1 VITEASAD
9 VAANA
14 SINLNGADLSL
25 TANSTTNVVTDA
37 VPDDAS
43 GAAGELGIGGSVA
56 LTIVDN
62 STSAS
67 IRDNATIVAGDAIT
81 MIATGNHTAAT
92 KAEAGAEGG
101 DVGIG
106 GAVAIDVIDNNT
118 ESSIGSGGELDITGN
133 LSASASNHGV
143 STTLA
148 DGDAIGS
155 TAIGA
160 AIALAFVDNRAFS
173 TSNRNLR
180 SNGSISLS
188 AANDGSSKA
197 ESIASAAGAEKDED
211 GNTKADEQRDK
222 EVGLANSKSNDGDS
236 ASKSAN
242 SSGGSGG
249 GDVSV
254 AAALALNVSSSLAV
268 ASINDGRTVVAGD
281 GAGVGELNLQ
291 SSNNMDATAKA
302 DGTAKTSDSGTAVGV
317 AVAINIATMRNEA
330 SIGAGSI
337 ITADGVKA
345 EAKMKNVGGDVTHR
359 FGAESTSGA
368 SGGDIGVAG
377 SFGLSFAD
385 TDTLGV
391 IGLDHAD
398 QPASGAATVTLTGGN
413 VLLTAINTTV
423 TTTTATSSGAGSGSG
438 SVGVG
443 ASIALGI
450 GLNTT
455 FAGIENGETVSGT
468 TGNFTVTATSND
480 TLTTTAKAGAE
491 GATGIGGAIAVA
503 YFDND
508 TDAHIGT
515 GGGATITLTGNL
527 AAQASHTGTV
537 HTLADGEAAGS
548 SVGVGASIALN
559 IGEVTNDAFLGR
571 NFQNVGTVTI
581 TATSMLDT
589 KAESKASSKG
599 QSTKKSD
606 GTTDSASSDQE
617 TTNQT
622 EMAKNQSGGT
632 KTPSQSGGS
641 SLGQADSNSNA
652 QTGKGTQGGNGSGG
666 TNVAATIAVNFLDA
680 DNQAQIAGDVTI
692 AGTGA
697 MKVEAISTTDAR
709 ALATATSTNTSSN
722 TGVAAAIGLNI
733 VLLDNNA
740 MIGSNADLT
749 AGSIEVRAAT
759 GNGQKNTFQARALSG
774 AVSKNTAVGGSVGVN
789 YLDVDTLA
797 SVGDNVD
804 LDANTGNI
812 EIGAVSLNEM
822 QNLAGGAALSTGSG
836 GGGVGIAVT
845 VNIVNDLNTKAQTG
859 INLDAEAQGAI
870 NVTSHAELLPISE
883 DLPVI
888 GSLAVTSFA
897 AGIAGAS
904 GGFAVGGSSSV
915 NVIFMETHASVNDNS
930 DLEAGTGIKIEA
942 TDLLTVVSGAGGIGL
957 TLNGNAGVGI
967 GLDVQVITRNTSA
980 WMGGGADLDT
990 TAGNIIINADSFDDI
1005 TSIAATFGGSAGGSA
1020 GVAASVGVLYLDTS
1034 TQAFV
1039 EAGSTLNKSHLGA
1052 GGDVSVTA
1060 TGDAD
1065 VFLLAGAAA
1074 FGQSAGIGISGT
1086 VFVHL
1091 DDVKAE
1097 LYGDADVVTGGAN
1110 GLSVSAISTDDVLI
1124 IAAAG
1129 AASAQAAVA
1138 GSVAVTVL
1146 TETTTARIGANSK
1159 VSGQTLANDPG
1170 VSVFASDETDI
1181 LTIAGSLAVSAG
1193 SAGVGAGVNVSTLTK
1208 TTTASIEAGADIDV
1222 DGNVTVEATG
1232 NEDIGS
1238 FSVAAGASSGAG
1250 VTLTADVFVLNLK
1263 TRAFIG
1269 SDPLAPIGG
1278 LTDVRARGS
1287 VLVQALDETE
1297 MDLIVGGVAIGGSA
1311 GVGVA
1316 AGVAVVDKVTDAFIG
1331 AGARVTG
1338 EGHGTVAARTGRY
1351 QIEYAGSQAMSS
1363 FDPQGG
1369 NKPTA
1374 SSLEAGTP
1382 SGLTQ
1387 FKNLDQEGGDD
1398 VQQDPGLTQNRV
1410 ATASVDTGFRGVAVS
1425 ASAKDDVETFAIS
1438 VGGGGS
1444 VGVAVGAAVNVV
1456 DTKTKAFIGADAQ
1469 INQDMAGPGNAGQS
1483 VLVAAASDFSHVGVG
1498 AGAAFGGSGAGA
1510 PGVDVSVIKVD
1521 TVATIND
1528 GADVKAN
1535 NDVAVIATSK
1545 EKVIVVSAGLAFSG
1559 TVSLAG
1565 GVSVLSFDTET
1576 YARVGANA
1584 TIVAGGDVAVM
1595 AKDDSEVVVV
1605 AGAVAIGLSGGG
1617 AAGSVAVVNVD
1628 KLTEATIGDN
1638 ASIDAS
1644 GNGAGIGGVLTGTI
1658 VGGGDPTSFGAAEAH
1673 GVIVQAES
1681 SEEVTN
1687 VTVAGAAGLYVGLA
1701 GSVTVTLLNSDTK
1714 ALIGV
1719 GADINQGAADYLAHP
1734 GTVSG
1739 AQGVYVN
1746 AANEVRVT
1754 SFAGALG
1761 AGFVGLA
1768 GGIDFGSIKN
1778 DTVAAINANAMV
1790 RARGDVSVNAVAIK
1804 VLRGFAFSGG
1814 VGVAGLGA
1822 SVSVWSIGEAFTDSY
1837 QDNQGGSG
1845 NATKDDGSSKT
1856 ANDEAGEQADGGVAG
1871 ITGELGRFGSGANS
1885 NTADS
1890 RVKAGVEGARD
1901 KVGANALTSGALT
1914 NKLTAAVTDE
1924 RGTTASVEGGA
1935 TVEAGY
1941 DIVVNAREQMKAN
1954 ILVGS
1959 LGAGLVGLGAS
1970 ISVVN
1975 VSGQVRAKA
1984 GGNLKAGNAI
1994 RLESHFGQNID
2005 VTTVALQAG
2014 FVGLGASVAV
2024 VNDTSRVQAGLL
2036 DNTVVNDAASL
2047 TVSATS
2053 NQTFDVLTTGI
2064 QAGAVAVGAS
2074 YSDVTIGDDDD
2085 NTKEVLATIGTGSQ
2099 IGQVDAVGAITVHA
2113 DSTIN
2118 VDSDT
2123 FALAAG
2129 LGALTFNFAFIDVQP
2144 NVEASIGSG
2153 ANISATGLLTVE
2165 AWTLHDATGDIFA
2178 LSVGALA
2185 AGTSLATVNVVPTVT
2200 ASIGGNS
2207 TVHAGGIVML
2217 SSHNYQGETATDRGA
2232 KAYAEASGGGLFSG
2246 QGSVPTARSNAVA
2259 NTTIGAGGA
2268 FTITGDINIKS
2279 RVRNY
2284 AVANAEANSFGAA
2297 AVGASVAEA
2306 EANGQSNAAMNA
2318 NIVSVTDIMIEALAV
2333 NGALAV
2339 AEAAGGGV
2347 LGALTINSAVATA
2360 SPSSVSASI
2369 GNNTSIQSARNVRL
2383 KAQAQTEGDAKV
2395 VGISIGGIF
2404 GAGASDAT
2412 THVSPT
2418 VASSIG
2424 AGAVINATG
2433 DILVEASASP
2443 IPGVQPTY
2451 EIVDVDGTANT
2462 ITVNGHGLVTGDT
2475 VEYDAGSGGAVIP
2488 GLNWPDPDDSAV
2500 NRQYSVINVVNAGV
2514 TDPNTLY
2521 FGSVFNAADID
2532 PNTEIIEFAGGHN
2545 FLSGDAV
2552 RYYPGPDETV
2562 DSFGLT
2568 EGNLYYVLVIDG
2580 SHIKLVGTFDKAVNP
2595 QNYLKNFQPDDVAG
2609 NSITIAA
2616 HGFVNGTAVTY
2627 EAPDARTFVS
2637 RQVDVNSSSLNPDG
2651 SPIAD
2656 ANADDIRFF
2665 DDDGNA
2671 LAHGFVEGEHVVY
2684 DVKNASGGTGLAIGG
2699 LVDGQTYRVHV
2710 VNSST
2715 IQLKR
2720 NDAITEEVQFVRNAA
2735 GDRIIRTD
2743 GLNWADNG
2751 FAAGTLFI
2759 GGGGANSGTFTI
2771 ASVSGSTLILT
2782 VANSV
2787 TAGTQTKTFDQP
2799 IIALA
2804 PNKGLS
2810 ANPAL
2815 NVGASDIHSLV
2826 NAKNLPI
2833 GGLEDGKTY
2842 YVRGVSGPG
2851 DNTFELWNAPSGGSQ
2866 IALTPTAIA
2875 GPYGNHSLT
2884 ALAVD
2889 ISAAADSEQQL
2900 RIDINDSATSASPGQ
2915 FLFGPGEVPLSEIA
2929 PQSGDGVSSAYAKGS
2944 GGGFVGVQI
2953 NDADIISNPNVSATI
2968 SATQITTVGNVTVS
2982 TSVTTNTSSYAVNG
2996 TGGFVAIGDADAR
3009 SYQDIISAA
3018 TISDNTRITAGKNFT
3033 LASASNAITSAASQS
3048 SAGGA
3053 VGLADPTTDVRI
3065 EYNTVST
3072 IGSNAIVLAG
3082 QLAKATANASVDV
3095 TAKSTASGIGFGGD
3109 GDAITHVNIGS
3120 PDVDPDADQADAIV
3134 SLAANAVL
3142 SARRTSLAAR
3152 VDNFHVF
3159 SGSDG
3164 RGAGFYGEGEA
3175 ESTITARP
3183 DAQVR
3188 INAGADLTG
3197 WEGVDLITRYDNV
3210 DTHAK
3215 SYARSTGLFGFVDS
3229 DAHNDTDVS
3238 SEIFGAAGALVT
3250 AGPRDNSDVVL
3261 GHPDYPQEPGSSAE
3275 HLALFASTVN
3285 GPNIAQTDNADDS
3298 KRSLAAGGSS
3308 GSSPDDR
3315 PQSINFNSDVLILS
3329 GRSPELVIKQLVVG
3343 AEGQIDV
3350 AVEVSVNDTAG
3361 GGSATEGEGSTI
3373 QSNDIVVNNIVNP
3386 GPGDVVFD
3394 SNSMI
3399 GAGGTW
3405 TFRDTLQRVSIRN
3418 ESDKDIIIN
3427 NIDVVTDEQPL
3438 AWLNPSQSVTLTFK
3452 VVREVAPTLVEITDT
3467 GGHSDIYINGTIDN
3481 PIGTTSIV
3489 NTDGSV
3495 FATNDRGVTGS
3506 DGRQSLIRTHILNIR
3521 ADENIGATGARV
3533 NIDIVDSAGL
3543 PLGIGFDTGR
3553 VAGLTNQVFLGV
3565 ENRFYT
3571 GQLVR
3576 YDAVTTA
3583 IGGLTDGG
3591 YYYIIASPDGQS
3603 VKLATT
3609 LTNALAGTA
3618 IDLAPGGALTDLH
3631 SLISAETFTTDALGN
3646 ISLDLK
3652 ALLREAPAGGFYIV
3666 EIDRINAGN
3675 TADVLLQASIEQFGD
3690 GLSGGLLVK
3699 APALPAGGQTYY
3711 NKFRPDEGAIP
3722 SLSRGVFAT
3731 GNTEIAST
3739 YDFRGL
3745 DPATGLRTLPG
3756 LQAGSVVTG
3765 GDIIV
3770 AAANPAPSATTIN
3783 VLGITEIA
3791 GNGDIDVLTN
3801 GYIALTEKTGDMRIE
3816 RIRSNASDVLL
3827 YSPRR
3832 ILDARNDNG
3841 DPTSIEADVSGR
3853 NITMAAGVGLF
3864 NPTHFQ
3870 VAAEVLNP
3878 TLLDINS
3885 ALGGIGE
3892 PGNFLEIN
3900 VDNRNGAGGLGV
3912 LRAFDISA
3920 DATLGIFL
3928 DEVVGDMHVHTVHT
3942 IRDVSLR
3949 TVAGSILDSR
3959 NNGLGDDLADVM
3971 GQTIDLDANGNGSI
3985 GAFTNDLEIDSSR
3998 GSSDDDVALEAGN
4011 NIYLAEAPEVPGGTA
4026 GNLRLVL
4033 AHTYDGDIRITV
4045 RETSV
4050 QGENLDLLHSGSAR
4064 FGEDGTT
4071 FPTFQPDA
4079 SRAIPHGQIFAEKGS
4094 VLLRVGDNVTLDSNS
4109 ETLAAKSID
4118 IYGDVSAT
4126 NEVIH
4131 ALVNLDFAF
4140 GTVMVLRGRIIANA
4154 TVTPGNK
4161 TIGAPVGSATP
4172 TLTANPVTGPTVLTR
4187 IFGNTDVDTIQ
4198 FGDTSGAGGTNT
4210 QGSAGYVFLG
4220 SKTRAYGSQNLD
4232 VNNVDGEDRFR
4243 VYYLQDTTTQTSPN
4257 MQTAAEHTLTLDG
4270 VSGTDLYEIYTL
4282 GSNNPGQ
4289 GTAGTDFQRNY
4300 VINILDSGR
4309 PIDGV
4314 DELTIFGYDSSQ
4326 NGLIGGN
4333 KPIDDI
4339 FLLRGAN
4346 YLPHEAADRP
4356 GYVAMVYG
4364 QPKTYA
4370 DTIEDNEPSN
4380 EVARINYDTAL
4391 NGRITIEGQGG
4402 NDNFYSDDTTAIVS
4416 LQGGAGDD
4424 SFNIGQIFGTKR
4436 TGDAENGVT
4445 PFFGGNLLDQ
4455 DVFPDMV
4462 ATTRGWLSPGISAP
4476 MVAQGGTGN
4485 DEFRVYANQAELR
4498 LEGDD
4503 NNDLFIVR
4511 AFAIAAVANQD
4522 WNGDGTIDQDD
4533 LPAVTLDTNGDGVIN
4548 FADADST
4555 PDDYTDD
4562 VIVLD
4567 DFGVAKSIIG
4577 LGFSVA
4583 RAPDIRAGGGEDEVQ
4598 YNVNAPV
4605 SVDGGTGFDKL
4616 VILGTEFADD
4626 FAITDKGI
4634 FGAGLNVRYT
4644 TIEVVEV
4651 DGLEGDDEFFVQS
4664 TAFGVAYRVIGGLGS
4679 DTINVAGDVTEDII
4693 TRELEGASG
4702 AVDHLV
4708 TSGDPL
4714 YDGVLVDGFDYHVA
4728 GPQEGIVRI
4737 DETDGFTAVREGG
4750 PRNVDSYTVRLAVAP
4765 LAGQIVYVTISA
4777 ARSPQQ
4783 EEDGTLINPAPLPN
4797 GIGDT
4802 IWLSKLDPGA
4812 VGTDGEFQHVI
4823 TINGVPTIIN
4833 DRSIVLAFDST
4844 NWNTAQNVYLYAPDD
4859 LRAEGD
4865 RVVVVQ
4871 HSVISDT
4878 SGVAPA
4884 LLAAAYPNGDPFDA
4898 ADVRN
4903 VEVDLRDND
4912 TPGIYVTEV
4921 TPGTNTEDGRSLV
4934 IEGNATTKLNDE
4946 LLVQLAKAPD
4956 AGDTIVVKLYVNEFS
4971 DENIMIYDVDDP
4983 NGLDNRMFKGADGYW
4998 RITFDSGNWN
5008 DAVRV
5013 GIEARDDIPRED
5025 PHTAA
5030 IFFQLDQ
5037 ALTVDANHNYVFPN
5051 LRSGPGYV
5059 DIDVIDNDSAGAVV
5073 LESEGNTLLNGD
5085 GSDTDDYTIRLTKA
5099 PSTNVSVAVLTD
5111 GLADVV
5117 SVNGVAVTPGSGY
5130 SIIGGLRPT
5139 QIFDGNLVFSNEGGL
5154 GKITRSTGADLG
5166 SFVDEGFFVGQQIR
5180 IGNAGAGSGD
5190 YFITSIDADGKFFKV
5205 DRLLAATGAKDDV
5218 ILSDLARDGEYTGNI
5233 RFEQVM
5239 EGLVPTYRITIAG
5252 LGDKDD
5258 GWLSFGFLEG
5268 QWIRVFDTA
5277 DNLIGDFK
5285 IAIIRGDNDTKDTS
5299 IQITGTNVAQIL
5311 PHLGATLNDV
5321 HVVRTAALAVFTPAN
5336 YYQQQTVELRAD
5348 TEYEVP
5354 ITREGVKVFPVSGHY
5369 LSKLRG
5375 PLAVEG
5381 GVTGADR
5388 SLENGLKLPG
5398 EADDFLIAIGQQPP
5412 ESQQIDVL
5420 NIFNDTSKEDVGGV
5434 MTATT
5439 LTGFNMADNLSLGL
5453 GVTGDPTFG
5462 ESGFFPGG
5470 ISFGRI
5476 SVDQN
5481 GDFGTDSTK
5490 STIEVVNLMLGE
5502 GNDKLVIEGTL
5513 NPAPPV
5519 QVTSTFD
5526 ITPSGVNGGTIVR
5539 TGFDWKAMGFLVG
5552 QTVKIDNLPGVWTIV
5567 AINDALINPA
5577 NPAEGADPNDNS
5589 ILVLSGPTLA
5599 SVADGPHTITAFDKD
5614 VITLNKSVDVAT
5626 TTAGGIITR
5635 TDGGNWAGFAVGD
5648 FISIAEDFAQG
5659 EYQIVAIAGAV
5670 MRVIGG
5676 QLAPVSE
5683 APRTINRINPVTNA
5697 VLQTVV
5703 AEVDVDPTYTGG
5715 IVTRHDNVK
5724 WAAEGYLAGHLVTMV
5739 DASGK
5744 RNFRIIEISEDGY
5757 SLTLEGAPLATQ
5769 NSAVKSFY
5777 VQGQH
5782 GALTLVHGG
5791 GNMYLESTGPMNIA
5805 AGTGGQI
5812 IVTRQDGRD
5821 WSEDRYQVG
5830 QVIQLAGE
5838 TYTRTILAIADATL
5852 PAPSNSALTW
5862 GDGSKLVL
5870 SAPNTRAG
5878 QPAGTVLA
5886 LNTFNSYAERS
5897 LHVAEPRAITGTAT
5911 VNITTNSLTRS
5922 VGSWLAD
5929 GFYVGQKVQLSGFAG
5944 TFTIQALTASVITLQ
5959 SVALTP
5965 KAGVAMTVSGVDITL
5980 DGGRRVGGDHIIVTG
5995 GAGPNSPLVIY
6006 GDTSQDGIWYSGQAH
6021 NVLGM

>member
-1 VITEASAD
+1 
-9 VAANA
+9 
-14 SINLNGADLSL
+14 
-25 TANSTTNVVTDA
+25 
-37 VPDDAS
+37 
-43 GAAGELGIGGSVA
+43 
-56 LTIVDN
+56 
-62 STSAS
+62 
-67 IRDNATIVAGDAIT
+67 
-81 MIATGNHTAAT
+81 M
-92 KAEAGAEGG
+92 
-101 DVGIG
+101 
-106 GAVAIDVIDNNT
+106 
-118 ESSIGSGGELDITGN
+118 
-133 LSASASNHGV
+133 
-143 STTLA
+143 
-148 DGDAIGS
+148 
-155 TAIGA
+155 
-160 AIALAFVDNRAFS
+160 
-173 TSNRNLR
+173 
-180 SNGSISLS
+180 
-188 AANDGSSKA
+188 
-197 ESIASAAGAEKDED
+197 
-211 GNTKADEQRDK
+211 
-222 EVGLANSKSNDGDS
+222 
-236 ASKSAN
+236 
-242 SSGGSGG
+242 
-249 GDVSV
+249 
-254 AAALALNVSSSLAV
+254 
-268 ASINDGRTVVAGD
+268 
-281 GAGVGELNLQ
+281 
-291 SSNNMDATAKA
+291 
-302 DGTAKTSDSGTAVGV
+302 
-317 AVAINIATMRNEA
+317 
-330 SIGAGSI
+330 
-337 ITADGVKA
+337 
-345 EAKMKNVGGDVTHR
+345 
-359 FGAESTSGA
+359 
-368 SGGDIGVAG
+368 
-377 SFGLSFAD
+377 
-385 TDTLGV
+385 
-391 IGLDHAD
+391 
-398 QPASGAATVTLTGGN
+398 
-413 VLLTAINTTV
+413 
-423 TTTTATSSGAGSGSG
+423 
-438 SVGVG
+438 
-443 ASIALGI
+443 
-450 GLNTT
+450 
-455 FAGIENGETVSGT
+455 
-468 TGNFTVTATSND
+468 
-480 TLTTTAKAGAE
+480 
-491 GATGIGGAIAVA
+491 
-503 YFDND
+503 
-508 TDAHIGT
+508 
-515 GGGATITLTGNL
+515 
-527 AAQASHTGTV
+527 
-537 HTLADGEAAGS
+537 
-548 SVGVGASIALN
+548 
-559 IGEVTNDAFLGR
+559 
-571 NFQNVGTVTI
+571 
-581 TATSMLDT
+581 
-589 KAESKASSKG
+589 
-599 QSTKKSD
+599 
-606 GTTDSASSDQE
+606 
-617 TTNQT
+617 
-622 EMAKNQSGGT
+622 
-632 KTPSQSGGS
+632 
-641 SLGQADSNSNA
+641 
-652 QTGKGTQGGNGSGG
+652 
-666 TNVAATIAVNFLDA
+666 
-680 DNQAQIAGDVTI
+680 
-692 AGTGA
+692 
-697 MKVEAISTTDAR
+697 
-709 ALATATSTNTSSN
+709 
-722 TGVAAAIGLNI
+722 
-733 VLLDNNA
+733 
-740 MIGSNADLT
+740 
-749 AGSIEVRAAT
+749 
-759 GNGQKNTFQARALSG
+759 
-774 AVSKNTAVGGSVGVN
+774 
-789 YLDVDTLA
+789 
-797 SVGDNVD
+797 
-804 LDANTGNI
+804 
-812 EIGAVSLNEM
+812 
-822 QNLAGGAALSTGSG
+822 
-836 GGGVGIAVT
+836 
-845 VNIVNDLNTKAQTG
+845 
-859 INLDAEAQGAI
+859 
-870 NVTSHAELLPISE
+870 
-883 DLPVI
+883 
-888 GSLAVTSFA
+888 
-897 AGIAGAS
+897 
-904 GGFAVGGSSSV
+904 
-915 NVIFMETHASVNDNS
+915 
-930 DLEAGTGIKIEA
+930 
-942 TDLLTVVSGAGGIGL
+942 
-957 TLNGNAGVGI
+957 
-967 GLDVQVITRNTSA
+967 
-980 WMGGGADLDT
+980 
-990 TAGNIIINADSFDDI
+990 
-1005 TSIAATFGGSAGGSA
+1005 
-1020 GVAASVGVLYLDTS
+1020 
-1034 TQAFV
+1034 
-1039 EAGSTLNKSHLGA
+1039 
-1052 GGDVSVTA
+1052 
-1060 TGDAD
+1060 
-1065 VFLLAGAAA
+1065 
-1074 FGQSAGIGISGT
+1074 
-1086 VFVHL
+1086 
-1091 DDVKAE
+1091 
-1097 LYGDADVVTGGAN
+1097 
-1110 GLSVSAISTDDVLI
+1110 
-1124 IAAAG
+1124 
-1129 AASAQAAVA
+1129 
-1138 GSVAVTVL
+1138 
-1146 TETTTARIGANSK
+1146 
-1159 VSGQTLANDPG
+1159 
-1170 VSVFASDETDI
+1170 
-1181 LTIAGSLAVSAG
+1181 
-1193 SAGVGAGVNVSTLTK
+1193 
-1208 TTTASIEAGADIDV
+1208 
-1222 DGNVTVEATG
+1222 
-1232 NEDIGS
+1232 
-1238 FSVAAGASSGAG
+1238 
-1250 VTLTADVFVLNLK
+1250 
-1263 TRAFIG
+1263 
-1269 SDPLAPIGG
+1269 
-1278 LTDVRARGS
+1278 
-1287 VLVQALDETE
+1287 
-1297 MDLIVGGVAIGGSA
+1297 
-1311 GVGVA
+1311 
-1316 AGVAVVDKVTDAFIG
+1316 
-1331 AGARVTG
+1331 
-1338 EGHGTVAARTGRY
+1338 
-1351 QIEYAGSQAMSS
+1351 
-1363 FDPQGG
+1363 
-1369 NKPTA
+1369 
-1374 SSLEAGTP
+1374 
-1382 SGLTQ
+1382 
-1387 FKNLDQEGGDD
+1387 
-1398 VQQDPGLTQNRV
+1398 
-1410 ATASVDTGFRGVAVS
+1410 
-1425 ASAKDDVETFAIS
+1425 
-1438 VGGGGS
+1438 
-1444 VGVAVGAAVNVV
+1444 
-1456 DTKTKAFIGADAQ
+1456 
-1469 INQDMAGPGNAGQS
+1469 
-1483 VLVAAASDFSHVGVG
+1483 
-1498 AGAAFGGSGAGA
+1498 
-1510 PGVDVSVIKVD
+1510 
-1521 TVATIND
+1521 
-1528 GADVKAN
+1528 
-1535 NDVAVIATSK
+1535 
-1545 EKVIVVSAGLAFSG
+1545 
-1559 TVSLAG
+1559 
-1565 GVSVLSFDTET
+1565 
-1576 YARVGANA
+1576 
-1584 TIVAGGDVAVM
+1584 
-1595 AKDDSEVVVV
+1595 
-1605 AGAVAIGLSGGG
+1605 
-1617 AAGSVAVVNVD
+1617 
-1628 KLTEATIGDN
+1628 
-1638 ASIDAS
+1638 
-1644 GNGAGIGGVLTGTI
+1644 
-1658 VGGGDPTSFGAAEAH
+1658 
-1673 GVIVQAES
+1673 
-1681 SEEVTN
+1681 
-1687 VTVAGAAGLYVGLA
+1687 
-1701 GSVTVTLLNSDTK
+1701 
-1714 ALIGV
+1714 
-1719 GADINQGAADYLAHP
+1719 
-1734 GTVSG
+1734 
-1739 AQGVYVN
+1739 
-1746 AANEVRVT
+1746 
-1754 SFAGALG
+1754 
-1761 AGFVGLA
+1761 
-1768 GGIDFGSIKN
+1768 
-1778 DTVAAINANAMV
+1778 
-1790 RARGDVSVNAVAIK
+1790 
-1804 VLRGFAFSGG
+1804 
-1814 VGVAGLGA
+1814 
-1822 SVSVWSIGEAFTDSY
+1822 
-1837 QDNQGGSG
+1837 
-1845 NATKDDGSSKT
+1845 
-1856 ANDEAGEQADGGVAG
+1856 
-1871 ITGELGRFGSGANS
+1871 
-1885 NTADS
+1885 
-1890 RVKAGVEGARD
+1890 
-1901 KVGANALTSGALT
+1901 
-1914 NKLTAAVTDE
+1914 
-1924 RGTTASVEGGA
+1924 
-1935 TVEAGY
+1935 
-1941 DIVVNAREQMKAN
+1941 
-1954 ILVGS
+1954 
-1959 LGAGLVGLGAS
+1959 
-1970 ISVVN
+1970 
-1975 VSGQVRAKA
+1975 
-1984 GGNLKAGNAI
+1984 
-1994 RLESHFGQNID
+1994 
-2005 VTTVALQAG
+2005 
-2014 FVGLGASVAV
+2014 
-2024 VNDTSRVQAGLL
+2024 L

-3745 DPATGLRTLPG
+3745 DPATDLRTLPG

-6021 NVLGM
+6021 NVLGMEFGEKPFDPFPQLQDGENEDDEWVFPLANPYKLAGNDIIDASALFAGTLSANLPSVGLTIYGGAGNDTIYGSQAGDHLAGGSGDDLIIGNRGADHIYGDSGVNVNIFTRQLFIDTVDNSPLPSADPNADTNGTTIKPVKSSVRDLMNAGDDVIFGDGASHLGYGPSSVAAAGLLGDFDDIIFADHGVIEMFVDDPNFPSALKQRIQTTELALVTGIKSAELQNGGDDVVFGGLDRDVIVGGAGHDLLDGDQQDDRVFGDNVYLSRQGGAHGNLYNDTFSLRFQTLAGTLMYSRTDRPMPAGLGTVNADNSGLLLVDSIARRYRDPDGAPWWSEYSVDYAALHTFAFDEGAAGVGSFGNDYIAGSEGNDELLGQLGHDVVQGDGGIELAFAGTSHVGASRTSAGVTDPIGPLTVIASFTAATDGQDYIEGGGGDDQIFGGLGQDDLIGGSSSFFSLIDPNMRPDGDDYIFGGAGIEIDRNDDNLPNDGTLANSRFARDADSMIGDNGNIVRIVGVNHTDINPTGAAGQQLYVQFNYDVNDPARAGGERLVVRGIHLLDYTPGGPDFRPDLFSKTNPNNPAYRNEFGLWAKQDIGGHDEFHGETGDDTAYGGGGHDRIFGDAENDDLIGGWGNDWISGGTGEDGILGDDGRIFTSRNSATYGESLFGVLPLLATDPDTRTSQGDVLNEFISTPGQVQTETINVGGKMKKAVDLTPYNLTPNAQGGDNPLFDANVVDDIIFGGLGDDFIHGGSGDDAVGGGEALPDSYTQRFDAAGNVVGIVRTDFSRPWNPGDVLRFGPDSDPWNAPKPVQSRLGEFFLYDEYDPRRTIMFNADGSVWKTGAAPITRQYFLNLVDNEGPLVNGAIAFAPNGTPTAFAQRNTDGNDAVFGDLGNDWIVGGTGRDHIYGGWGNDLMNADDVLSTNNWLNDQPETHPMYEDRVFGGAGLDILIGNTGGDRLIDWVGEYNSYLVPFAPFGIATVSRQVPPQLFDFLYAQAFSDGVDITRTADTGSINGDDKYSHVHMFMGGVEGEIGLITQKDHGFWQDQTGGPTDPQAGNIPGGKRDVLRTADFNDGNAKVVAVDEGNFAVTSGKLTVQSASTWDQAAAVLYLDAYTPIYYELAATLTADKPTGGWKANSYIIFDYYSPTDFKYAGINISNDQIEMGYRDASGWHQLVKSNKPVQLKANQAYDVLLAVNGTNVSLTVAGVNWFSYTFAPRIVDGQPVALNKGLVGVGNSGSKGTVDNFRVQVLPPQITLDYAAEFNGPPTYPMSKTAAQGWTLSGGRLNAAASAGTNLLDVGPAIGADAYLELTAKLKTAGTAGIVFDYYGANDYKFVTLDVVGQKVLVGHVTSKGGTVIDQSFARTLSSTTDYDVQLTIRGAALSITVNGAFVGSYGFNAAIADGEFGLVTGNAGASFDRLQIRTNASAFSTSSNQLALASLGQAADTATAVGIDQAKAMLAQAVAIWSGSGQLDATQLAKLSNLDVQITDLPGSALAQSVFGAVMIDRNAAGQGWFVDLSPLDSSEFQLDASGHLTALPGGAADGRMDLLSVLIHEIGHQAGLDHDEGDAGVMSAELAAGERRLPEAGSAGPLTETQLFHDGLGVFVGAQEHGLLQSAGIARAEPIGEATTISSARASGGTAAAHSKSEADTSAKTDDIVLTGATSGLQASGQLNWVFDEASGTFVAAQGRQQDRPHDAAPDADQDDGDATSDDLNGLAEWSNRKGLLSRLSSLFGVR

>member
-1 VITEASAD
+1 MPNLALEALEPRYLLSADILPFAVDMNDLAGADYSLRYDNLIQAIQIYDNKSDTLIDQRNVQQIDYIVVRGTDADDKLTIDFGENFLAALDVRFDGGAGNDTLAMTGGSFDAVRLATDTGLSGSITAQAGALTHSIGLANVGAVEDDTTASQRIYADTSGQARVIRIGSSDDSNDGLSVLDAGTFNNLIAYKFATPAVSLTVDAGAGDDSFVLREIDPALAGRVVLSGGAGSDAVVGPPRDTDWHLTGEGSGDVAGVSFVTVENLIGSAGNEDTFFVGAAGRLSGVMAGGDAGFDSMVLDGGTFASVKYAATGQTSGTITRDGVVLRYDGLEPIIDNSVVADRVITTSNADDEATLTDNGATLTLSSDSLISTFESITFNKPSTSLTINLGDDLGIPILSKDTLTINAVNLGSTALIINGQDGKDEVTISGTLTAGAVTVNAEKISVSSTINASSMTLTAAAADDGKITGGAYFATPEAIIDLSGATIIVTGAAQFTATATANVEAETFEVGPLAGVIATILPEARVKFSSTNVTAASLSASSTVTVTLTAKDESDAGSDNDEKKDAAVSVTVLVSDAITEVLAGSVLSVSGAVSLTATSNLTMTTEADGGSGGKGASVAVSEVNATTRANVSGGSTIGANAGDTPNSIALGATLISNITTIAKSTAGGSDQSAGGDNESEERLKDPNKDGITSDKATTSSGDITFAGAVTVSDYRPTTEAFVQASTLTSGGAITLTAQSTDKVTATADGTNTNSSSNGATGIGVAVALSIADVTTRSYLGGASSLSASAVSLSATIAAGDSFIAQATSGAGEGSKTQVAGSLAINIVITEASAD

-377 SFGLSFAD
+377 SFALSFAD

-5166 SFVDEGFFVGQQIR
+5166 SFVD
-5180 IGNAGAGSGD
+5180 
-5190 YFITSIDADGKFFKV
+5190 
-5205 DRLLAATGAKDDV
+5205 
-5218 ILSDLARDGEYTGNI
+5218 
-5233 RFEQVM
+5233 
-5239 EGLVPTYRITIAG
+5239 
-5252 LGDKDD
+5252 
-5258 GWLSFGFLEG
+5258 
-5268 QWIRVFDTA
+5268 
-5277 DNLIGDFK
+5277 
-5285 IAIIRGDNDTKDTS
+5285 
-5299 IQITGTNVAQIL
+5299 
-5311 PHLGATLNDV
+5311 
-5321 HVVRTAALAVFTPAN
+5321 
-5336 YYQQQTVELRAD
+5336 
-5348 TEYEVP
+5348 
-5354 ITREGVKVFPVSGHY
+5354 
-5369 LSKLRG
+5369 
-5375 PLAVEG
+5375 
-5381 GVTGADR
+5381 
-5388 SLENGLKLPG
+5388 
-5398 EADDFLIAIGQQPP
+5398 
-5412 ESQQIDVL
+5412 
-5420 NIFNDTSKEDVGGV
+5420 
-5434 MTATT
+5434 
-5439 LTGFNMADNLSLGL
+5439 
-5453 GVTGDPTFG
+5453 
-5462 ESGFFPGG
+5462 
-5470 ISFGRI
+5470 
-5476 SVDQN
+5476 
-5481 GDFGTDSTK
+5481 
-5490 STIEVVNLMLGE
+5490 
-5502 GNDKLVIEGTL
+5502 
-5513 NPAPPV
+5513 
-5519 QVTSTFD
+5519 
-5526 ITPSGVNGGTIVR
+5526 
-5539 TGFDWKAMGFLVG
+5539 
-5552 QTVKIDNLPGVWTIV
+5552 
-5567 AINDALINPA
+5567 
-5577 NPAEGADPNDNS
+5577 
-5589 ILVLSGPTLA
+5589 
-5599 SVADGPHTITAFDKD
+5599 
-5614 VITLNKSVDVAT
+5614 
-5626 TTAGGIITR
+5626 
-5635 TDGGNWAGFAVGD
+5635 
-5648 FISIAEDFAQG
+5648 
-5659 EYQIVAIAGAV
+5659 
-5670 MRVIGG
+5670 
-5676 QLAPVSE
+5676 
-5683 APRTINRINPVTNA
+5683 
-5697 VLQTVV
+5697 
-5703 AEVDVDPTYTGG
+5703 
-5715 IVTRHDNVK
+5715 
-5724 WAAEGYLAGHLVTMV
+5724 
-5739 DASGK
+5739 
-5744 RNFRIIEISEDGY
+5744 
-5757 SLTLEGAPLATQ
+5757 
-5769 NSAVKSFY
+5769 
-5777 VQGQH
+5777 
-5782 GALTLVHGG
+5782 
-5791 GNMYLESTGPMNIA
+5791 
-5805 AGTGGQI
+5805 
-5812 IVTRQDGRD
+5812 
-5821 WSEDRYQVG
+5821 
-5830 QVIQLAGE
+5830 
-5838 TYTRTILAIADATL
+5838 
-5852 PAPSNSALTW
+5852 
-5862 GDGSKLVL
+5862 
-5870 SAPNTRAG
+5870 
-5878 QPAGTVLA
+5878 
-5886 LNTFNSYAERS
+5886 
-5897 LHVAEPRAITGTAT
+5897 
-5911 VNITTNSLTRS
+5911 
-5922 VGSWLAD
+5922 
-5929 GFYVGQKVQLSGFAG
+5929 
-5944 TFTIQALTASVITLQ
+5944 
-5959 SVALTP
+5959 
-5965 KAGVAMTVSGVDITL
+5965 
-5980 DGGRRVGGDHIIVTG
+5980 
-5995 GAGPNSPLVIY
+5995 
-6006 GDTSQDGIWYSGQAH
+6006 
-6021 NVLGM
+6021 